1 MKAEYFDLK
10 GKRALVSGGASGIGS
25 SIVEHLCEQGVEVY
39 FFDIDKKEAQKT
51 IYRIKKKKFKIPT
64 FIECNIKKIQKYK
77 KLILN
82 IIKKKGQIDILVN
95 NASNDQRH
103 SLEEITEKYW
113 DERMA
118 INLKHYLFAIQ
129 TVKKSMV
136 KNKGGSIIN
145 LGSVSWFRGAVM
157 FPAYSIAKAGIYGLT
172 RSLARDLGEHN
183 IRINSIAPGSI
194 ATERQS
200 KLWLNPKFKK
210 EILKKQ
216 CLSRQLLPQ
225 DVSKMVLYLASDV
238 SSGCTKQNFTV
249 DGGLT

>member
-1 MKAEYFDLK
+1 MKAQYFDLK

-64 FIECNIKKIQKYK
+64 FIKCNIKKIQKYK
-77 KLILN
+77 SSILN
-82 IIKKKGQIDILVN
+82 IIKKKGPIDILVN

-225 DVSKMVLYLASDV
+225 DISKMVLYLASDI

>member
-1 MKAEYFDLK
+1 MKVKYFDLK

-51 IYRIKKKKFKIPT
+51 IYRIKKKKFRIPT
-64 FIECNIKKIQKYK
+64 FIKCNIKKIQKYK
-77 KLILN
+77 TSILN
-82 IIKKKGQIDILVN
+82 IIKKKGPIDILVN

-103 SLEEITEKYW
+103 NLEEITEEYW

-225 DVSKMVLYLASDV
+225 DVSKMVLYLASDI

>member
-1 MKAEYFDLK
+1 MKAQYFDLK

-51 IYRIKKKKFKIPT
+51 IYRIKKKKFRIPT
-64 FIECNIKKIQKYK
+64 FIKCNIKKIQKYK
-77 KLILN
+77 TSILN
-82 IIKKKGQIDILVN
+82 IIKKKGPIDILVN